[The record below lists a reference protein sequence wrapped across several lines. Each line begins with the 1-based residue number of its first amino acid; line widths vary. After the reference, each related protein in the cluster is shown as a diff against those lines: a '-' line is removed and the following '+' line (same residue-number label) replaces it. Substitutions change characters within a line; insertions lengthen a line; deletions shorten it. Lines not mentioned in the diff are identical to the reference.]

1 MKFDTV
7 FLQRAFFIGLLCVA
21 GISKKFLLLNEE
33 LLLSVCVFAFA
44 VFTVVY
50 GGKSIQETLEVRQ
63 IGIRKAFQQGI
74 LQQQAALQDLR
85 ASLVSRSQ
93 APERFAQMQTVF
105 TDAFVDLQHTQ
116 ERADTITQKLSIGH
130 LAHQCARPQAE
141 TDAVLALTT
150 LSSLGADFRQQKQLH
165 AKTMEV
171 ALADF
176 RKACT
181 A

>member
-1 MKFDTV
+1 MQFDTV
-7 FLQRAFFIGLLCVA
+7 FLQRALFIGLLCVA

-50 GGKSIQETLEVRQ
+50 GGKNIQETLEARQ
-63 IGIRKAFQQGI
+63 QGIRKAFQQGI
-74 LQQQAALQDLR
+74 LQQQASLQDLR

-93 APERFAQMQTVF
+93 APARFTAMKATFTQAF
-105 TDAFVDLQHTQ
+105 TDLQQTQ
-116 ERADTITQKLSIGH
+116 ERADTMTQKLAIGQ
-130 LAHQCARPQAE
+130 LAQQCARPHTD
-141 TDAVLALTT
+141 TDAALALTT
-150 LSSLGADFRQQKQLH
+150 LASLGADFRQQKQLH